1 MEITF
6 IALIVVFLLVITL
19 GIQLQIRDIS
29 KKIDELLK
37 KKS

>member
-1 MEITF
+1 MELTL
-6 IALIVVFLLVITL
+6 IALIVVFILIITL
-19 GIQLQIRDIS
+19 GIQFQISSIS